1 MIVGLSN
8 GEVIALAGLAVS
20 IIGALF
26 LLAYNAGRHSQ
37 RLDTHEKAIADT
49 ARTVQGID
57 RKMNRQSIVL
67 AKIATRQG
75 IDVDEK
81 ELVNG
86 SH

>member
-1 MIVGLSN
+1 V
-8 GEVIALAGLAVS
+8 
-20 IIGALF
+20 
-26 LLAYNAGRHSQ
+26 
-37 RLDTHEKAIADT
+37 KC
-49 ARTVQGID
+49 ID
-57 RKMNRQSIVL
+57 RKMSRQSIVL